1 MLQYFTMSMYFQP
14 HENYS
19 YNIMK
24 LSKYSDFTF
33 YNYLIFVIG
42 VLLITIG
49 YVLMALGDTY
59 SFLSLRLSPL
69 LLFAGYCVLI
79 PVSILANFNKQGW
92 QFNWLEHLPVTQEVA
107 GSSPVH
113 PAQNL
118 TFKWGFFYQ
127 NQSKKGLALKLKIII

>member
-1 MLQYFTMSMYFQP
+1 M
-14 HENYS
+14 N
-19 YNIMK
+19 

-49 YVLMALGDTY
+49 YVLMAWGDTY

-79 PVSILANFNKQGW
+79 PVSILANFNK
-92 QFNWLEHLPVTQEVA
+92 
-107 GSSPVH
+107 
-113 PAQNL
+113 
-118 TFKWGFFYQ
+118 
-127 NQSKKGLALKLKIII
+127 